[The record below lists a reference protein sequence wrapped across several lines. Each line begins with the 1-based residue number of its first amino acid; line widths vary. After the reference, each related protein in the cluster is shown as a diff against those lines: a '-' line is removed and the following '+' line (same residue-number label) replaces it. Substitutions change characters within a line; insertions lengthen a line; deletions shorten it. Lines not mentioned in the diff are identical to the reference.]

1 MTAGTVES
9 GAEPVTARPA
19 ANPIDGQIIALAGNS
34 PMLRQ
39 TAPPPTPTPLT
50 TPPPDKSPLPTGTPA
65 MPPTQSPVSTALSA
79 TPSNTPLPAPPSV
92 VSAQPSL
99 PTHEQAFR
107 RPASTTTPLTDAP
120 TDKTSPGKASS
131 LPVPVKVALET
142 AQTET
147 APTDPVPAPVKAQLP
162 NAPAISSKVTATPDQ
177 APAQPRITATAIPQQ
192 ENASTP
198 SLATRFTAPPS
209 TPAQSQEARSN
220 RIPPV
225 STQKPELPA
234 LSRATTTTAAPPVA
248 TVAPAPHQKSSIT
261 TPQASAAPAEP
272 DAQTRSNIA
281 DPAPVA
287 NSRPVAPSGPSKVSQ
302 PEVAARVQSDLMV
315 PVSSKETVAPPA
327 QANDVPAQS
336 AATAGQAVASSD
348 QKPADPAKQTRDGSS
363 TRTNLIPLQSAS
375 AAVLAPDVPV
385 PSAASA
391 PGHNDTH
398 NAGQSAP
405 QLPAQSGNATLVGT
419 TPAVPLAPRTENLAF
434 TLQMTHT
441 DALPARAPVPQT
453 KPVAVEPAPV
463 QSRQPDSNVIP
474 REPQPSTA
482 PEASQ
487 DNRASAF
494 AEVLRKNFAPE
505 TGLHWADAT
514 PLQHAD
520 VRAGSISGD
529 AAEPAPAG
537 PASPAAD
544 IQPPLEASPKIPVNQ
559 EILLQVGGNNQATA
573 SIRVAD
579 RAGTVNISVHATDP
593 DLRNSLRSNLGDLS
607 SQLNTQGW
615 RTEVSRPVP
624 AATHAENPRDSHSEG
639 ERSSSQQQPTGGGR
653 QQNQQRRANAGSWQ
667 DEFEEVS
674 SQPAS
679 TGGKI

>member
-9 GAEPVTARPA
+9 GAEPATAQPA
-19 ANPIDGQIIALAGNS
+19 ANPIDGNIFALAGNS

-39 TAPPPTPTPLT
+39 SAAMLTTTPLT
-50 TPPPDKSPLPTGTPA
+50 TAPPAKAPLPADTPA
-65 MPPTQSPVSTALSA
+65 ILPTQSPVNTALSVM
-79 TPSNTPLPAPPSV
+79 PSNEPLPANVPI
-92 VSAQPSL
+92 
-99 PTHEQAFR
+99 
-107 RPASTTTPLTDAP
+107 
-120 TDKTSPGKASS
+120 DKASPGKASS
-131 LPVPVKVALET
+131 LPVPVKVALES
-142 AQTET
+142 APLET
-147 APTDPVPAPVKAQLP
+147 APTDPVPAPVEAQLP
-162 NAPAISSKVTATPDQ
+162 NAPVISSKVAATPDQ
-177 APAQPRITATAIPQQ
+177 APAQPRLAATAIPQQ
-192 ENASTP
+192 ENAATP
-198 SLATRFTAPPS
+198 SPATRFTAPPS

-220 RIPPV
+220 SVPPV
-225 STQKPELPA
+225 VTQKTEVPEPP
-234 LSRATTTTAAPPVA
+234 RAITPTAAPPVA
-248 TVAPAPHQKSSIT
+248 TLAPAPQQEDFIVSQA
-261 TPQASAAPAEP
+261 TPEAFAAPAEP

-281 DPAPVA
+281 EPAPIA
-287 NSRPVAPSGPSKVSQ
+287 NSRPAALSGPAKVSQ
-302 PEVAARVQSDLMV
+302 RAVAARVQSDLIV
-315 PVSSKETVAPPA
+315 PVSSQETVRLPA

-336 AATAGQAVASSD
+336 PAPAGPAVAPNDRKPED
-348 QKPADPAKQTRDGSS
+348 QAKQFREVPS
-363 TRTNLIPLQSAS
+363 TRPQSAS
-375 AAVLAPDVPV
+375 AAVLTPDVPV
-385 PSAASA
+385 PSATTA
-391 PGHNDTH
+391 PGHDDTH

-463 QSRQPDSNVIP
+463 QARQPDSNVIP

-487 DNRASAF
+487 DNRASAY
-494 AEVLRKNFAPE
+494 AEVLRKNSAPE

-520 VRAGSISGD
+520 VRAASISGD
-529 AAEPAPAG
+529 TAEPAPAG
-537 PASPAAD
+537 PASPAPD

-624 AATHAENPRDSHSEG
+624 AATHAENARDSHSEG
-639 ERSSSQQQPTGGGR
+639 ERSSSQQQPSGGGR